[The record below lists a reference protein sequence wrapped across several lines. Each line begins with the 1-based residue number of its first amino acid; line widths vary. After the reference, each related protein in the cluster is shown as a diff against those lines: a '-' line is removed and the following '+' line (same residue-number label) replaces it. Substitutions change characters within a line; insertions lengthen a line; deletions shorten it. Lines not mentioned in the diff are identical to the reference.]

1 MNIFITYFHLKPI
14 IISHFLL
21 FLRNMKRL
29 ALLIIISLVCGS
41 LEAKVVTRDQAKKV
55 ADCVLADKSGRDIAY
70 KYVSS
75 TDISSKEQSGAPAFH
90 IFNRDGQ
97 GFVIVAGDDCVAPV
111 IGYSETGSF
120 VTENMPAN
128 VAEWLEMW
136 SCIINAMRADGYTPG
151 KDVEK
156 EWKAFESGALPTK
169 DGNEKVLETAKW
181 DQGRPYN
188 LLCPDFLGRGE
199 STRCVTGCTATA
211 LAIIMRYHM
220 WPDCGVGKLDTY
232 SFRDDNGKTRTVQGF
247 NLGHKYDWA
256 NMPLKYTGRE
266 SDAQNDAVARLMYD
280 IGVMLQSMYNPG
292 STGGT
297 GAYLED
303 VAPGAIKHFK
313 FDKSASCKYYSSYK
327 STWLQMIKDNIDNV
341 GPVDYAAHD
350 TKNGGHSFVIDGY
363 RGDEVHI
370 NWGWS
375 GQNDG
380 FFTIPNFNPS
390 SYKFTEGHSAV
401 FNLMKDQS
409 DMPYSIEYNTES
421 NILSIKSKNSLSVTV
436 KDSRGAEV
444 KDGITSTDKETTI
457 DTGKLTQDS
466 YSVSITAAKETASLT
481 IKMGLK

>member
-1 MNIFITYFHLKPI
+1 
-14 IISHFLL
+14 
-21 FLRNMKRL
+21 MKRI
-29 ALLIIISLVCGS
+29 ALLLAIVLLCGNM
-41 LEAKVVTRDQAKKV
+41 EAKVVSQDQAKKI
-55 ADCVLADKSGRDIAY
+55 ADCVLAGKSGRSMTTRY
-70 KYVSS
+70 TSS
-75 TDISSKEQSGAPAFH
+75 REVLTTKEGEAPAFH
-90 IFNRDGQ
+90 IFNGADG

-111 IGYSETGSF
+111 IGYSDTGSF
-120 VTENMPAN
+120 ITENMPENLAG
-128 VAEWLEMW
+128 WLDMW
-136 SCIINAMRADGYTPG
+136 SGIINAMRADGYTLG

-169 DGNEKVLETAKW
+169 DGNEKVLGTAKW

-199 STRCVTGCTATA
+199 STRCLTGCTATA

-266 SDAQNDAVARLMYD
+266 SDAQNNAVARLMYD
-280 IGVMLQSMYNPG
+280 VGVMLESMYNPE
-292 STGGT
+292 GT
-297 GAYLED
+297 GSYLD
-303 VAPGAIKHFK
+303 LVADGAINHFK
-313 FDKSASCKYYSSYK
+313 FDKSASYKRYESYK
-327 STWLQMIKDNIDNV
+327 NSWLQMIKDNIDNV
-341 GPVDYAAHD
+341 GPVDYAAQD
-350 TKNGGHSFVIDGY
+350 ANGNGGHSFVIDGY

-375 GQNDG
+375 GSCDG

-390 SYKFTEGHSAV
+390 SYKFTESHRAV

-421 NILSIKSKNSLSVTV
+421 NILSITSKSSLSVTV
-436 KDSRGAEV
+436 KDSHGAEV
-444 KDGITSTDKETTI
+444 KDGITRTDKETTI
-457 DTGKLTQDS
+457 DTGKLAQDS